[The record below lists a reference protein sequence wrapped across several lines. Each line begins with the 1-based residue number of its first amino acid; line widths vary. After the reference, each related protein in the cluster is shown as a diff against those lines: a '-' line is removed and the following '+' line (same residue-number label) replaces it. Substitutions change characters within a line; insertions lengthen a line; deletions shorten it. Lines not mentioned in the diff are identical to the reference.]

1 MQPDLFGEIAGH
13 PVGST
18 FPDRASLFGA
28 GLHRQMQAGIAG
40 AAKNGGAESIVLSG
54 GYEDDKDLGD
64 VIIYTGQGGQEN
76 GRQVADQ
83 ELKLGNLA
91 LCRNHLTGLPVRV
104 IRGGRHRSPYS
115 PASGYRY
122 DGLYQVADAWQ
133 ASFGAS
139 KPATHRRLK
148 TGHQVGGTGWKNRL
162 LRTYVQGV
170 SVQFVPS
177 VPVFRSAAASPPRN
191 RRAFPVGALAGFGP
205 ASAPPSA
212 GRLWSR

>member
-1 MQPDLFGEIAGH
+1 MLKLHAGVSKKVGLPGFSSASASCTIEAELDSTLLNDNQGFQMVVRRAYQSCEQAVQDEIARLQGH
-13 PVGST
+13 DGANNDGTDHASSSQNRIQDFAPSPS
-18 FPDRASLFGA
+18 PDSARAYSA
-28 GLHRQMQAGIAG
+28 QPHTTNGL
-40 AAKNGGAESIVLSG
+40 
-54 GYEDDKDLGD
+54 
-64 VIIYTGQGGQEN
+64 
-76 GRQVADQ
+76 
-83 ELKLGNLA
+83 
-91 LCRNHLTGLPVRV
+91 
-104 IRGGRHRSPYS
+104 
-115 PASGYRY
+115 
-122 DGLYQVADAWQ
+122 
-133 ASFGAS
+133 SFGAS

>member
-1 MQPDLFGEIAGH
+1 MTHQEDFAALNDL
-13 PVGST
+13 
-18 FPDRASLFGA
+18 
-28 GLHRQMQAGIAG
+28 M
-40 AAKNGGAESIVLSG
+40 
-54 GYEDDKDLGD
+54 
-64 VIIYTGQGGQEN
+64 
-76 GRQVADQ
+76 
-83 ELKLGNLA
+83 
-91 LCRNHLTGLPVRV
+91 
-104 IRGGRHRSPYS
+104 
-115 PASGYRY
+115 
-122 DGLYQVADAWQ
+122 
-133 ASFGAS
+133 SFGAS

-191 RRAFPVGALAGFGP
+191 RRVFPVGALAGFGP

>member
-1 MQPDLFGEIAGH
+1 MSRRNTTKRPPPRTHAPLLA
-13 PVGST
+13 
-18 FPDRASLFGA
+18 
-28 GLHRQMQAGIAG
+28 
-40 AAKNGGAESIVLSG
+40 
-54 GYEDDKDLGD
+54 
-64 VIIYTGQGGQEN
+64 VI
-76 GRQVADQ
+76 
-83 ELKLGNLA
+83 EL
-91 LCRNHLTGLPVRV
+91 
-104 IRGGRHRSPYS
+104 
-115 PASGYRY
+115 
-122 DGLYQVADAWQ
+122 
-133 ASFGAS
+133 SFGAS